1 MNLDQDR
8 VPISLDEALALLDSA
23 LSAREKGA
31 WTNMTAAKMFD
42 LQDEIASILRHDW
55 SLDDENS
62 PLRITFRNLGLDD
75 PKELSLLLIDAF
87 WRRYNNEA
95 VPVQE
100 LVQEYLED

>member
-1 MNLDQDR
+1 MAVEPSAEV
-8 VPISLDEALALLDSA
+8 VPLPAERHLYEALAQGRTLIRYDRPGCG
-23 LSAREKGA
+23 LSVRP
-31 WTNMTAAKMFD
+31 
-42 LQDEIASILRHDW
+42 ASPDW

-62 PLRITFRNLGLDD
+62 PLRITFRKLGLDD
-75 PKELSLLLIDAF
+75 AKELSLLLIDAF